1 MGIFSMFKSA
11 ASKNS
16 DNSSDSSSEINTL
29 DVGSDRLIASICK
42 FDPSNVKDEVKE
54 KISQHIKQF
63 YSEDNSEPYNK
74 EEVALI
80 KMLLYHGMS
89 TELQDIKNELEIGIR
104 HIIEMDGDCI
114 ANRTLVKVYNSI
126 DL

>member
-1 MGIFSMFKSA
+1 MGIFSMFKSV
-11 ASKNS
+11 ASKSS
-16 DNSSDSSSEINTL
+16 DNSSGNSSEVNTL

-54 KISQHIKQF
+54 KITQHINDL
-63 YSEDNSEPYNK
+63 YSQDNSEPYNK

-80 KMLLYHGMS
+80 KMLFYYDMS
-89 TELQDIKNELEIGIR
+89 AELQDIKKELETGIK
-104 HIIEMDGDCI
+104 HIIEMDGDSI
-114 ANRTLVKVYNSI
+114 PNRTLVKVYNSI

>member
-1 MGIFSMFKSA
+1 MGIFSMFKSV
-11 ASKNS
+11 ASKSS
-16 DNSSDSSSEINTL
+16 DNSSGNSSEVNTL

-54 KISQHIKQF
+54 KITQHIKDL
-63 YSEDNSEPYNK
+63 YSQDNSEPYNK

-80 KMLLYHGMS
+80 KMLFYYDMS
-89 TELQDIKNELEIGIR
+89 AELQDIKKELETGIK
-104 HIIEMDGDCI
+104 HIIEMDGDSI
-114 ANRTLVKVYNSI
+114 PNRTLVKVYNSI